1 MALVKGTNSY
11 VTVAEADA
19 YFETR
24 IDSDIWFDAS
34 NSEKIQALVTS
45 TAVLDQMSWAGVAV
59 SAEQS
64 LAFPRNGSYFDPR
77 AGQVVMIDGVPS
89 RIVQACY
96 EQALHLLS
104 NEGLYSSTGSVT
116 SLQVG
121 RIQLDTIISPES
133 IAPVSN
139 RLVKPL
145 LVNSGANMWYR
156 AN

>member
-34 NSEKIQALVTS
+34 DDEKIQALVTG
-45 TAVLDQMSWAGVAV
+45 TAALDRMSWAGVAV

-77 AGQVVMIDGVPS
+77 AGQVVVLDGVPS

>member
-77 AGQVVMIDGVPS
+77 AGQVVVLDGVPS
-89 RIVQACY
+89 RVVQACY
-96 EQALHLLS
+96 EQALHILA

-121 RIQLDTIISPES
+121 AIKLDTVIAPEN

-145 LVNSGANMWYR
+145 LVNNGANMWYR